1 MAIGPTIENLRKKRA
16 EEAALLGMLYALP
29 TPTGGFDV
37 NTPAER
43 RQLAEY
49 GLRGGEPYSEAG
61 MDYGRKRPNRGT
73 IAPRT
78 PTIVEDITERVTPMM
93 QSMSGLSE
101 RSSRK
106 MAGDVASLMDF
117 LPVVGG
123 GISAAQ
129 AGRDLNAG
137 DYGSAALNAG
147 FSLLDMIPAAA
158 SVRRAATPMA
168 KSATGRIMATMP
180 SRAAA
185 ETYMLRDRLA
195 APSGYIGPS
204 GRPSIVDIPETGRFE
219 ARPISEIENAARE
232 YMDAR
237 GMDSSPLREYAPVD
251 PARAELIASAYDMM
265 QHDPNNPMVR
275 RAYDAMIQETMDQ
288 YKKLRDAGI
297 EFKFLREGMSD
308 PYARSP
314 SLGYKDLIENGQLY
328 VFPTD
333 FGFGSSAAFDPST
346 NPLLKGV
353 GRVGDKPDAVANDAF
368 RAVHDAF
375 GHFGA
380 GNPFFRAAGEE
391 RAFQEHARMY
401 SPEARGAMTS
411 ETRGQNS
418 WLNYGPYG
426 PQNRT
431 ALGADT
437 VFADQK
443 TGLLPPWAYE
453 VYGMPEEDELTRL
466 LRNRE
471 SWAR

>member
-1 MAIGPTIENLRKKRA
+1 MSIGPTIENLRKKRA
-16 EEAALLGMLYALP
+16 EEAALIEQVLAL
-29 TPTGGFDV
+29 
-37 NTPAER
+37 
-43 RQLAEY
+43 
-49 GLRGGEPYSEAG
+49 
-61 MDYGRKRPNRGT
+61 PNRGT
-73 IAPRT
+73 IEPRT
-78 PTIVEDITERVTPMM
+78 PSAME
-93 QSMSGLSE
+93 
-101 RSSRK
+101 
-106 MAGDVASLMDF
+106 DVAAWFGDKIKRVGGDFGAKMDDRAAYRAGENIAGLLGF
-117 LPVVGG
+117 LPVTGTMMSGV
-123 GISAAQ
+123 Q
-129 AGRDLNAG
+129 ADRDIGAG
-137 DYGSAALNAG
+137 NYGSAALNAG
-147 FSLLDMIPAAA
+147 SALFDVATLGVGGVGIKALNK
-158 SVRRAATPMA
+158 VGAATPA
-168 KSATGRIMATMP
+168 
-180 SRAAA
+180 RAAA

-195 APSGYIGPS
+195 TPSGYVGPL
-204 GRPSIVDIPETGRFE
+204 GRPSIVDIPDAGRFE

-265 QHDPNNPMVR
+265 QHDPSNPMVR

-288 YKKLRDAGI
+288 YGKLRDAGI
-297 EFKFLREGMSD
+297 DFRFLREGMDD

-314 SLGYKDLIENGQLY
+314 SLGYKDLIENGRLY

-375 GHFGA
+375 GHFGS

-426 PQNRT
+426 AQNRT

-437 VFADQK
+437 IFADQK
-443 TGLLPPWAYE
+443 TGLLPPWAYD
-453 VYGMPEEDELTRL
+453 VYGMPDEDELTRL

-471 SWAR
+471 NWAR

>member
-16 EEAALLGMLYALP
+16 EEAALLKMLYALP

-49 GLRGGEPYSEAG
+49 GLRGGEPYSDG
-61 MDYGRKRPNRGT
+61 GVDYGRQRPVQET
-73 IAPRT
+73 IDVMPPQSSEEYARSLMR
-78 PTIVEDITERVTPMM
+78 DALGERAANDMFGYR
-93 QSMSGLSE
+93 QSTGNLVGDMLVGEGLL
-101 RSSRK
+101 
-106 MAGDVASLMDF
+106 GDVGKAPFYAYDAGADLARGNYMDAAGNSLFALLGGLGLGELGAGARAMGK
-117 LPVVGG
+117 VGAV
-123 GISAAQ
+123 S
-129 AGRDLNAG
+129 
-137 DYGSAALNAG
+137 
-147 FSLLDMIPAAA
+147 
-158 SVRRAATPMA
+158 
-168 KSATGRIMATMP
+168 P

-195 APSGYIGPS
+195 APSGYVGPR
-204 GRPSIVDIPETGRFE
+204 GRPSIVDIPDAGRFE

-265 QHDPNNPMVR
+265 QHDPSNPMVR

-288 YKKLRDAGI
+288 YGKLRDAGI
-297 EFKFLREGMSD
+297 DFRFLREGMDD

-314 SLGYKDLIENGQLY
+314 SLGYKDLIENGRLY

-353 GRVGDKPDAVANDAF
+353 GRVGDKPNAVANDAF

-375 GHFGA
+375 GHFGS

-443 TGLLPPWAYE
+443 TGLLPPWAYD
-453 VYGMPEEDELTRL
+453 VYGMPDEDELTRL

>member
-16 EEAALLGMLYALP
+16 EEAALLEMLYALP
-29 TPTGGFDV
+29 TPTGGFDI

-43 RQLAEY
+43 RQLAER

-61 MDYGRKRPNRGT
+61 MDYGRQRPNRGT
-73 IAPRT
+73 IQART
-78 PTIVEDITERVTPMM
+78 PSVTESLTDRATPLFEAMT
-93 QSMSGLSE
+93 GLSP

-106 MAGDVASLMDF
+106 MASDVASLMDF
-117 LPVVGG
+117 MPVVGS
-123 GISAAQ
+123 GISLAQ
-129 AGRDLNAG
+129 AGRDIGAG
-137 DYGSAALNAG
+137 DYGSAAMNAG
-147 FSLLDMIPAAA
+147 FSLMDMIPAVAA
-158 SVRRAATPMA
+158 MRRGATAGARGAAAPA
-168 KSATGRIMATMP
+168 
-180 SRAAA
+180 RAAA

-195 APSGYIGPS
+195 APSGYVGPR
-204 GRPSIVDIPETGRFE
+204 GRPSVVDIPDAGRFD

-237 GMDSSPLREYAPVD
+237 GMDSSPLRGYAPVD

-265 QHDPNNPMVR
+265 QHAPNDPMVR

-288 YKKLRDAGI
+288 YNKLRDAGI

-308 PYARSP
+308 PYARAP

-328 VFPTD
+328 VYPTD
-333 FGFGSSAAFDPST
+333 FGFGSNEAFDPST

-353 GRVGDKPDAVANDAF
+353 GRVGDKNDAVANDAF

-375 GHFGA
+375 GHFGS

-401 SPEARGAMTS
+401 SPEARGAMAS

-418 WLNYGPYG
+418 WLNYGPYAV
-426 PQNRT
+426 PNRT

-443 TGLLPPWAYE
+443 TGLLPAWAYD

-471 SWAR
+471 NWAR